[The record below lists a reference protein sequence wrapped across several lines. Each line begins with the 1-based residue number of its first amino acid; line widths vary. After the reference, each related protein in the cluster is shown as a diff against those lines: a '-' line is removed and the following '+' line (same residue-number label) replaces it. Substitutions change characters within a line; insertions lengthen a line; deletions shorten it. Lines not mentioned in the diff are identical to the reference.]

1 MQLIINSLIFC
12 IVLFLY
18 IHIYNHIKT
27 SNYLEVYEIEN
38 LSKDKLEDIINFK
51 QPLLLNN
58 YTLISNIDANYLIS
72 NYPTFDLNLYNTQ
85 NDLFLKIKLDEFNA
99 MVNNDSSNN

>member
-51 QPLLLNN
+51 QPC
-58 YTLISNIDANYLIS
+58 Y
-72 NYPTFDLNLYNTQ
+72 
-85 NDLFLKIKLDEFNA
+85 
-99 MVNNDSSNN
+99 